1 LNRLVFSKG
10 SLHDCSTWAA
20 MQVRGTGIDAV
31 HLPAIADPVA
41 LQRSIQEAMG
51 TLPPAGAP
59 VPRHGNATR
68 ATD

>member
-1 LNRLVFSKG
+1 
-10 SLHDCSTWAA
+10 

-41 LQRSIQEAMG
+41 LQRSNQEAMG
-51 TLPPAGAP
+51 TLPPAAAP